1 MKVGI
6 LLALLAAAVA
16 CSALAVTASEAA
28 LAAYIEGPRVADPV
42 YTGVSLGEPV
52 EASKGHIDARR
63 KMAVYDLDGKPV
75 PNAVM
80 VPVTKPGALV
90 PPTATKVLGAA
101 LVVKDGSD
109 WRVVSVRYDF
119 LAPKA
124 DTAKALAMAAS
135 LKKDHVG
142 FRVPDNLADWA
153 VITAN
158 DGSQEAGDLALSV
171 ADFFTRLHERR
182 KGAKP

>member
-6 LLALLAAAVA
+6 LTALFAAAAA
-16 CSALAVTASEAA
+16 CPVFGVTAQEAA
-28 LAAYIEGPRVADPV
+28 LAAYIDGPRVVDPV
-42 YTGVSLGEPV
+42 YTGVALGEPV
-52 EASKGHIDARR
+52 EASQSHIDARR
-63 KMAVYDLDGKPV
+63 KMMVYDLDGKPV

-90 PPTATKVLGAA
+90 PSTATKVLGAA
-101 LVVKDGSD
+101 LVVKDGRG

-119 LAPKA
+119 LAPKTA
-124 DTAKALAMAAS
+124 TAKALAMAAS

-142 FRVPDNLADWA
+142 FRVPDKLYPWA
-153 VITAN
+153 VITAT

-171 ADFFTRLHERR
+171 ADFFTRLHEGRR
-182 KGAKP
+182 GVQR